1 MEKRKM
7 GKRLSILI
15 VDDELGVRESF
26 RLLFKDAFEI
36 HLAASGREALQ
47 AFASRS
53 IDIVLLD
60 IRLPDTNGVEVLRQ
74 IKEVDP
80 DVDIVMV
87 TAVGD
92 QQTAVEAMKSGAHDF
107 IQKPFAVEA
116 VRTLVHRVAEKRRLS
131 SEVRYLREELTR
143 CRPFEKMVGQSLPIR
158 EVFDLIATI
167 ADSDAT
173 VLVQGESG
181 TGKELVAK
189 AIHNQSRRRDN
200 PFVVVNCGALPLTL
214 MESEL
219 FGHRKGA
226 FTGAI
231 TDSAGKLEV
240 ANSGTVFLDDI
251 DSLSIEMQAKLLR
264 TIQEKEFERLGTHRV
279 VKADIRFIAATNKIL
294 SDMIQENRFRQDLFY
309 RLNVLPVHLPPLR
322 RRKAD
327 IPLLLEHFLAKP
339 TRKPGA
345 HVKRLSQAAMDAL
358 MAYDWPGNVRELQ
371 NLCERLCTVVRGE
384 TIRLRDL
391 PLHDLKCVS
400 RGNGSLRE
408 AVQAFE
414 RGFITEVLDSV
425 NGSRTKAAER
435 LQVHRNTLLAKMHS
449 LGIKLPFEGKK

>member
-1 MEKRKM
+1 MKKLM
-7 GKRLSILI
+7 SILI
-15 VDDELGVRESF
+15 VDDEFGVRESF

-36 HLAASGREALQ
+36 HQAASGREALQ

-60 IRLPDTNGVEVLRQ
+60 IRLPDTHGVALLRQ

-80 DVDIVMV
+80 EVDIVMV
-87 TAVGD
+87 TAVDD
-92 QQTAVEAMKSGAHDF
+92 QQTAIDAMKSGAHDF
-107 IQKPFAVEA
+107 IQKPFAIET
-116 VRTLVHRVAEKRRLS
+116 VRALVHRVAEKRGLS
-131 SEVRYLREELTR
+131 SEVRYLRQELTR
-143 CRPFEKMVGQSLPIR
+143 CRPFEKMVGQSQGMR

-167 ADSDAT
+167 ADSDST
-173 VLVQGESG
+173 VLIQGESG

-189 AIHNQSRRRDN
+189 AIHNQSPRRDN
-200 PFVVVNCGALPLTL
+200 PFVVVNCGALPCTL

-231 TDSAGKLEV
+231 ADSAGKLEV
-240 ANSGTVFLDDI
+240 ANSGTLFLDDI
-251 DSLSIEMQAKLLR
+251 DSLSVEMQAKLLR

-279 VKADIRFIAATNKIL
+279 VKADIRFIAATNKVL
-294 SDMIQENRFRQDLFY
+294 SEMIEENRFRQDLFY

-322 RRKAD
+322 KRKAD
-327 IPLLLEHFLAKP
+327 IPLLLEHFLARPAGKRG
-339 TRKPGA
+339 THG
-345 HVKRLSQAAMDAL
+345 KRLSPAAMEAL

-371 NLCERLCTVVRGE
+371 NRCERWCTVVRGE
-384 TIRLRDL
+384 LIRLRDL
-391 PLHDLKCVS
+391 PLHEFKCTP

-414 RGFITEVLDSV
+414 RGLITEVLDSV

-435 LQVHRNTLLAKMHS
+435 LQVHRNTLLAKMRG
-449 LGIKLPFEGKK
+449 LGIGFPLERTK